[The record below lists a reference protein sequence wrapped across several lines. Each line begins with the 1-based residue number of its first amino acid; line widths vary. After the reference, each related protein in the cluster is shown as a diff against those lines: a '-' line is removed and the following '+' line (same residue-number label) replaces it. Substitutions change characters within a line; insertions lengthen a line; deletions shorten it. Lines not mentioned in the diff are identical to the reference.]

1 MYKIT
6 QNFKANQLRKEN
18 NELQQGIEQ
27 KLDAINDSI
36 QELISVMRGE
46 K

>member
-6 QNFKANQLRKEN
+6 QNFKANQLREEN
-18 NELQQGIEQ
+18 NELQHGIEQ

-36 QELISVMRGE
+36 QELISVMKGE